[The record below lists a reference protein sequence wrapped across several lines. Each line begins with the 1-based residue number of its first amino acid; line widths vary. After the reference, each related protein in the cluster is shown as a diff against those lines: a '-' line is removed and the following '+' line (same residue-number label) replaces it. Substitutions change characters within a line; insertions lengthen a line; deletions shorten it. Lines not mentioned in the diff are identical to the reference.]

1 MVRVPSGIDMN
12 SIVTTEQCEQ
22 RVQSVLKELGEDS
35 TGHRWDEG
43 YVLDVTTM
51 NLSDDLVSAVKE
63 VTACMRIQKI
73 PSRGTRS
80 SSRSC
85 QAKQHVGKVTVN
97 MNGIAKPTTW
107 LSSAP
112 MIPKRLIELQR
123 SRQVRPKKLAAAI
136 ITGMTNQLKTIG
148 WLNSTTVGISR
159 EEEATE

>member
-1 MVRVPSGIDMN
+1 MHAHPEDSRSRHEEFVKKLSGAGPVVRV
-12 SIVTTEQCEQ
+12 
-22 RVQSVLKELGEDS
+22 
-35 TGHRWDEG
+35 
-43 YVLDVTTM
+43 TM
-51 NLSDDLVSAVKE
+51 
-63 VTACMRIQKI
+63 
-73 PSRGTRS
+73 
-80 SSRSC
+80 
-85 QAKQHVGKVTVN
+85 N

-136 ITGMTNQLKTIG
+136 ITGMTDQLKTIG